1 MAERNAKN
9 TNKIKKYRKPRN
21 INLGMVI
28 FGFIF
33 VYIIVCVFL
42 SFTEKRIRGYVV
54 AEGALSTNN
63 VYKGIVLRK
72 EEVVTGERTGY
83 VYYYPREGERV
94 AVGDLVYTV
103 DETGQL
109 SDLVESAAMSANTL
123 DDATLS
129 EMKSDLVEFTHSFSP
144 TAFSQTYDF
153 KYNLKNTVLKLANSV
168 LTGSVSSLAAE
179 NSAIIKDCYSGISG
193 IVTYWTDGYEDLTE
207 DTVTK
212 SMFEQ
217 KDYQKKQLSG
227 NELIEQGSAVYK
239 LSTSEDWSV
248 VIPFDA
254 ERGAQLVE
262 EEKGFIKVKFLK
274 NQYES
279 WAEMK
284 MFTNQ
289 DGDSFLKLSFNNS
302 MITFVN
308 DRFLEIELIINDE
321 RGLKIPNTSIV
332 EKEFYLVP
340 KAYVTKGGVKGNFGV
355 LRQSYLEDGS
365 VTSEFIET
373 TIYNEAEEEYYL
385 DTSEL
390 RIGDIL
396 LMPDSAE
403 TQVVSKKAT
412 LIGVYN
418 INKGYADFRRIDI
431 LYKNEEYSIVK
442 SNSPYG
448 LNVYDYIV
456 LDAETVNENEFMY
469 D

>member
-1 MAERNAKN
+1 
-9 TNKIKKYRKPRN
+9 
-21 INLGMVI
+21 
-28 FGFIF
+28 
-33 VYIIVCVFL
+33 
-42 SFTEKRIRGYVV
+42 
-54 AEGALSTNN
+54 
-63 VYKGIVLRK
+63 
-72 EEVVTGERTGY
+72 
-83 VYYYPREGERV
+83 
-94 AVGDLVYTV
+94 
-103 DETGQL
+103 
-109 SDLVESAAMSANTL
+109 
-123 DDATLS
+123 
-129 EMKSDLVEFTHSFSP
+129 
-144 TAFSQTYDF
+144 
-153 KYNLKNTVLKLANSV
+153 
-168 LTGSVSSLAAE
+168 
-179 NSAIIKDCYSGISG
+179 
-193 IVTYWTDGYEDLTE
+193 
-207 DTVTK
+207 
-212 SMFEQ
+212 
-217 KDYQKKQLSG
+217 
-227 NELIEQGSAVYK
+227 
-239 LSTSEDWSV
+239 
-248 VIPFDA
+248 
-254 ERGAQLVE
+254 
-262 EEKGFIKVKFLK
+262 
-274 NQYES
+274 
-279 WAEMK
+279 

>member
-1 MAERNAKN
+1 M
-9 TNKIKKYRKPRN
+9 
-21 INLGMVI
+21 
-28 FGFIF
+28 
-33 VYIIVCVFL
+33 
-42 SFTEKRIRGYVV
+42 
-54 AEGALSTNN
+54 
-63 VYKGIVLRK
+63 
-72 EEVVTGERTGY
+72 
-83 VYYYPREGERV
+83 
-94 AVGDLVYTV
+94 
-103 DETGQL
+103 
-109 SDLVESAAMSANTL
+109 
-123 DDATLS
+123 
-129 EMKSDLVEFTHSFSP
+129 
-144 TAFSQTYDF
+144 
-153 KYNLKNTVLKLANSV
+153 
-168 LTGSVSSLAAE
+168 
-179 NSAIIKDCYSGISG
+179 
-193 IVTYWTDGYEDLTE
+193 
-207 DTVTK
+207 
-212 SMFEQ
+212 
-217 KDYQKKQLSG
+217 
-227 NELIEQGSAVYK
+227 
-239 LSTSEDWSV
+239 
-248 VIPFDA
+248 
-254 ERGAQLVE
+254 E